1 MYRISGGSSLRQ
13 DDQFRD
19 GFPNILDPKT
29 VSLVNIGI
37 MTALGLNR
45 GLPLQI
51 AMARDAGA
59 LRDEIISAMMMGL
72 PGKREDVLEGYDRS
86 T

>member
-1 MYRISGGSSLRQ
+1 LRQ
-13 DDQFRD
+13 GDQYRD
-19 GFPNILDPKT
+19 GYPNILDPKT

-37 MTALGLNR
+37 MTALGLDR

-51 AMARDAGA
+51 AAARDAGA

-72 PGKREDVLEGYDRS
+72 PGNREEIMEAYDRS